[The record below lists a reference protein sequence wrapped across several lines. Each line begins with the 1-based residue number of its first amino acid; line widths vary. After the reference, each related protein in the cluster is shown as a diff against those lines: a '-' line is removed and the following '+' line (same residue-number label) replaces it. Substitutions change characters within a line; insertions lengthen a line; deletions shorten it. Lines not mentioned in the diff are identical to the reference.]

1 MNTNT
6 NQKVKRIPRP
16 MGTTELNSTL
26 SKQENKDNQLKV
38 LTQHIVNHYINTNF
52 NYCQQQMPID
62 KFAIYTNIDITLIN
76 TTLINRN
83 QIQYNLL
90 SEEGKKDI
98 NGAVMNMLLEMSLID
113 RSNALQHASILI
125 NAQGQNYV
133 PFLSSEVTRAL
144 ANAQSTTA
152 NAINFARTFF
162 GSNAQG
168 ITINNNNNNA
178 QNNNYLTVEKALE
191 IANSTGNSKSLI
203 TDQEGKDALYLE
215 HNLVDTPE
223 LNARLQTGFDSS
235 KEGLNFGKVA
245 EALLLEDD
253 EALEGPKS
261 HINRR
266 ADEYDIDLDNDDNI

>member
-1 MNTNT
+1 MNHKKPTVKDTLTTMLYNQYMKTNKDK
-6 NQKVKRIPRP
+6 KVKRIPRP

-26 SKQENKDNQLKV
+26 SKQENKDNQLN
-38 LTQHIVNHYINTNF
+38 LITQHIINHYINTNF
-52 NYCQQQMPID
+52 NYCQKQMPID

-76 TTLINRN
+76 TTLINKN

-90 SEEGKKDI
+90 SDEGKKDI
-98 NGAVMNMLLEMSLID
+98 HGAVMNMLLEMSLLD
-113 RSNALQHASILI
+113 RTNALQHANVLI

-144 ANAQSTTA
+144 NNAQSTTA

-162 GSNAQG
+162 GSSAQG

-178 QNNNYLTVEKALE
+178 QNTNYLTVEKALE

-235 KEGLNFGKVA
+235 KEGLQFH
-245 EALLLEDD
+245 LL
-253 EALEGPKS
+253 
-261 HINRR
+261 N
-266 ADEYDIDLDNDDNI
+266 

>member
-1 MNTNT
+1 
-6 NQKVKRIPRP
+6 

-26 SKQENKDNQLKV
+26 SKQENKPNQLKV

-90 SEEGKKDI
+90 SNEGKEDI
-98 NGAVMNMLLEMSLID
+98 HGAVMNMLLEMSLID
-113 RSNALQHASILI
+113 RTNALQHASILI

-144 ANAQSTTA
+144 NNAQSTTA

-162 GSNAQG
+162 GSNAQ
-168 ITINNNNNNA
+168 
-178 QNNNYLTVEKALE
+178 NNNYLTVEKALE
-191 IANSTGNSKSLI
+191 IANSTGNNVSLI
-203 TDQEGKDALYLE
+203 TDQEGKDALFLE

-266 ADEYDIDLDNDDNI
+266 ANEYDLDLDDDDNI